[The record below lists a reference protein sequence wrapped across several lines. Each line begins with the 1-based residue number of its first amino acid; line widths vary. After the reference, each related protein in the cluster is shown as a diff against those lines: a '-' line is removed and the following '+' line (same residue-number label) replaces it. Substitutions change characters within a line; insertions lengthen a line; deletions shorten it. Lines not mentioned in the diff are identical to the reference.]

1 MSMSTAADIVA
12 GSRLP
17 TSSTIGKLRVW
28 SEARFWPPPPPPPPQ
43 ATAIEIAPN
52 ATARERNVAIR
63 DMPPPTEHGSR
74 RAHLKAQL
82 SSKSI
87 ALFPVA
93 RGASSPPATLCHL
106 PMAPLLHV
114 HI

>member
-63 DMPPPTEHGSR
+63 HMPPPTEHGSR
-74 RAHLKAQL
+74 RTHLQTQL
-82 SSKSI
+82 SSESN
-87 ALFPVA
+87 ALFRVA
-93 RGASSPPATLCHL
+93 RAGSRPGHE
-106 PMAPLLHV
+106 
-114 HI
+114 I